1 MKSEFLFYGF
11 NLEMNLLCI
20 LIVISN
26 YQFISCDM
34 ILVFLR
40 HSKSDG
46 SPTLTEQRRDS
57 ISGEERKI
65 VLPDSSDLPPLE
77 LPEFDYNF

>member
-1 MKSEFLFYGF
+1 
-11 NLEMNLLCI
+11 
-20 LIVISN
+20 
-26 YQFISCDM
+26 M

-40 HSKSDG
+40 NSKSDG